1 LTKPE
6 DSQASSK
13 QIPVSRLFR
22 DCREELGLG
31 LVTEGADLNGAI
43 ACPDIGRPGLLL
55 AGFDEGFLPG
65 LVQVLGRTE
74 VLYLSGLD
82 EPTREKSFTALLSK
96 AVPCLIVTQGMAL
109 PGALVDLATQSRVP
123 VFSTQRSSTETVQ
136 HLSNYLRSELA
147 PEVGISG
154 TLVDVYGVG
163 ILLRGKS
170 GIGKSECAL
179 DLVERGHRLVAD
191 DLVRV
196 ISKPPDVLIGRS
208 SEPLQN
214 YVEVRGIGLVDIGS
228 IFGIRA
234 LRRQKRIEIEANL
247 KEWGEDGF
255 SYDRSGLE
263 YKQVEILGV
272 KIPSMVVP
280 LVAGKSVSVIIEVIA
295 LSHVLGIY
303 GYDAADSLREKL
315 VARLKRAGK
324 TGFIPQDV
332 E

>member
-1 LTKPE
+1 MMPE
-6 DSQASSK
+6 DAHVSPKEILVSK
-13 QIPVSRLFR
+13 IFAE
-22 DCREELGLG
+22 CREELGLK
-31 LVTEGADLNGAI
+31 LLTEGLDLAI
-43 ACPDIGRPGLLL
+43 AVACPDIGRPGLLL
-55 AGFDEGFLPG
+55 AGFDEGFTPG
-65 LVQVLGRTE
+65 LIQILGKTEALYLAKLDAEARKASFE
-74 VLYLSGLD
+74 VL
-82 EPTREKSFTALLSK
+82 LLK

-109 PGALVDLATQSRVP
+109 PEPLIALSAERGVP
-123 VFSTQRSSTETVQ
+123 VFYTGRSSTETVQ
-136 HLSNYLRSELA
+136 HLGNYLLGELA

-170 GIGKSECAL
+170 GIGKSECAI
-179 DLVERGHRLVAD
+179 DLVGRGHRLVAD

-196 ISKPPDVLIGRS
+196 ISKPPGVLIGRS

-214 YVEVRGIGLVDIGS
+214 YVEVRGIGLIDIGS

-280 LVAGKSVSVIIEVIA
+280 LVAGKSVSVVVEMIA
-295 LSHVLGIY
+295 LSHVLGSY

-315 VARLKRAGK
+315 VARLQRAGK
-324 TGFIPQDV
+324 TGFVPEDV

>member
-1 LTKPE
+1 MN
-6 DSQASSK
+6 SK
-13 QIPVSRLFR
+13 HILVSKIFA
-22 DCREELGLG
+22 DCREELKLE
-31 LVTEGADLNGAI
+31 LVTEGIDLDIAVTHADM
-43 ACPDIGRPGLLL
+43 GRPGLML
-55 AGFDEGFLPG
+55 AGFGEGFASELI
-65 LVQVLGRTE
+65 QILGKAE
-74 VLYLSGLD
+74 VLYLGKLD
-82 EPTREKSFTALLSK
+82 AEARMRSFRDLLTK
-96 AVPCLIVTQGMAL
+96 KIPCVIVTQAMAL
-109 PGALVDLATQSRVP
+109 PEPLIEIAVERRVP
-123 VFSTQRSSTETVQ
+123 FFSTPLSPTETVQ
-136 HLSNYLRSELA
+136 HLSDYLLVELA
-147 PEVGISG
+147 PETRING

-196 ISKPPDVLIGRS
+196 IATPPGILVGRS

-234 LRRQKRIEIEANL
+234 LRRQKRIEIEVNL
-247 KEWGEDGF
+247 KEWGEDGL

-263 YKQVEILGV
+263 CKQVEILGV
-272 KIPSMVVP
+272 RIPSMAVP
-280 LVAGKSVSVIIEVIA
+280 LVAGKSVSAIVEVVA
-295 LSHVLGIY
+295 LSHILGVY

-315 VARLKRAGK
+315 VERLKQAGK
-324 TGFIPQDV
+324 VGFVPRDI

>member
-1 LTKPE
+1 VRPKEIL
-6 DSQASSK
+6 
-13 QIPVSRLFR
+13 VSRIFAEAR
-22 DCREELGLG
+22 DELGLE
-31 LVTEGADLNGAI
+31 LVTAGLNLDI
-43 ACPDIGRPGLLL
+43 AVTCPDIGRPGLLL
-55 AGFDEGFLPG
+55 AGFDEGFLAG
-65 LVQVLGRTE
+65 RIQILGRTE
-74 VLYLSGLD
+74 VLYLSKLD
-82 EPTREKSFTALLSK
+82 DATAQRALRSLLSK

-109 PGALVDLATQSRVP
+109 PGRLAELAAQAEVP
-123 VFSTQRSSTETVQ
+123 VFSTPRSSTETVQ
-136 HLSNYLRSELA
+136 YLSSYLGSELA

-196 ISKPPDVLIGRS
+196 ISKPPGVLIGRS

-272 KIPSMVVP
+272 RIPSMVVP

-315 VARLKRAGK
+315 VARLKRAGM
-324 TGFIPQDV
+324 TGFIARDI